1 MADHTTTRRTLLAGS
16 LGGSALGGLVLTTD
30 AEAAVSVPSDP
41 AVDFFVALAG
51 LPGESQDAQFPK
63 TFDTLDWS
71 FGATTSVSPT
81 NTGNG
86 VGKVKPQPFVF
97 VKRVDKASPILFMT
111 CATGKHFPSATP
123 HRTQARRQGA
133 LPRGRAPRRLHLQ
146 LPDDTGLRRRP
157 PARRGRPRLP
167 LGPDH
172 LHARRTPTAASGP
185 RSRPASTSSRT
196 RCSDRPAA

>member
-41 AVDFFVALAG
+41 AVDFFVAVAG
-51 LPGESQDAQFPK
+51 LPGESQDSQFPK

-86 VGKVKPQPFVF
+86 VGKVKPQPFVI
-97 VKRVDKASPILFMT
+97 VKRVDKASPILFKS
-111 CATGKHFPSATP
+111 CATGKHFPSVTLTARKRAAKDPYLQVVIRDVYISSYRMTP
-123 HRTQARRQGA
+123 GSVDA
-133 LPRGRAPRRLHLQ
+133 LPLDVVGFDYRSVLITFTPQ
-146 LPDDTGLRRRP
+146 NPDGS
-157 PARRGRPRLP
+157 
-167 LGPDH
+167 LG
-172 LHARRTPTAASGP
+172 TPVKAGF
-185 RSRPASTSSRT
+185 
-196 RCSDRPAA
+196 DFVKNKVL